1 MTTITDYAQAV
12 AALIPDPLPDRGTLA
27 AQVARI
33 RPGDTVIVLVQHP
46 DDDEPVT
53 VTGKVVEEEG
63 YGALRVGHTVIHW
76 GPRGGTP
83 NLLVAVLSHEPGP
96 ATVADLDACGTYS
109 VAEDKHGY
117 LWPRHPSGKWG
128 ATGFVDTAKLVK
140 DHSPLRI
147 VHRTEPDHD

>member
-1 MTTITDYAQAV
+1 MTTDT
-12 AALIPDPLPDRGTLA
+12 PRTDRGTLA

-83 NLLVAVLSHEPGP
+83 NFLVAVLSHEPGP

-109 VAEDKHGY
+109 VAEDRDGNRWLRAKGGQWEFVTT
-117 LWPRHPSGKWG
+117 LQPSRSERL
-128 ATGFVDTAKLVK
+128 AAKKRV
-140 DHSPLRI
+140 RI
-147 VHRTEPDHD
+147 VHRTEPDRD

>member
-1 MTTITDYAQAV
+1 MTAITDYTQAV

-53 VTGKVVEEEG
+53 VTGKVTAYTHG
-63 YGALRVGHTVIHW
+63 LRVGSNMICLLD
-76 GPRGGTP
+76 GSPGSR
-83 NLLVAVLSHEPGP
+83 LVAVLSHEPAP
-96 ATVADLDACGTYS
+96 TTVADLDACGTYS
-109 VAEDKHGY
+109 VAEDEHGY

-128 ATGFVDTAKLVK
+128 ASGFVDTAKLVK